1 MVKKKKPISKQ
12 LFFLSFPIPVT
23 TNEVSPSIAPFDF
36 GEQPANMGE
45 SAGVQCMIT
54 KGDTP
59 IKIKWILNSALLT
72 NGDNGVSIVK
82 LSSKTSALNIE
93 SVNENHRGV
102 YKCAAENHAGE
113 VHHSSEL
120 HVNGI

>member
-1 MVKKKKPISKQ
+1 MP
-12 LFFLSFPIPVT
+12 
-23 TNEVSPSIAPFDF
+23 PSIAPFDF
-36 GEQPANMGE
+36 GLLPTNLGE

-54 KGDTP
+54 KGDMP

-93 SVNENHRGV
+93 AVNEKHRGV
-102 YKCAAENHAGE
+102 YKCAAENSAGE

-120 HVNGI
+120 HVNGT